1 MKNNFS
7 PGRSLP
13 PKYGRLEQNNP
24 AAAAQGSQGNY
35 PAAPAQGSQGNY
47 YSSIKQ
53 TKNMKF

>member
-24 AAAAQGSQGNY
+24 AAAAQGSQG
-35 PAAPAQGSQGNY
+35 PAAAAQGSQGNY

>member
-35 PAAPAQGSQGNY
+35 PAAAAQGSQGNY
-47 YSSIKQ
+47 YSSI
-53 TKNMKF
+53 